1 MNSHVFDSVFR
12 TLAQKTPYLFI
23 ELINEAFGTEYTR
36 KTKPEQ
42 LRNEFYEKG
51 GKVVTD
57 SVYRIG
63 RHLYHLEC
71 QSTQDGKMV
80 LRMFQYDFYI
90 AIEQAAKNNQ
100 LQRVELPRS
109 CVIYLRST
117 RNTPEVLRTE
127 LVQGD
132 RTMVYESQVIRLS
145 DYTMD
150 KIFGKN
156 LIVLIPFYLLRYEKD
171 FKKNQIN
178 AETSRELIEDCKEI
192 AITMRENETIT
203 EQEYIDVMDAFGKVT
218 NYVLRKHQK
227 AKEEVKR
234 VMGGEIYETASEKL
248 IKKGRKEGRAEGRAE
263 GERDTLIS
271 LFTKGVITDE
281 QASEQLGVSVDDFR
295 GMLKKTK

>member
-150 KIFGKN
+150 KIFGKK

-171 FKKNQIN
+171 FKKNQIS
-178 AETSRELIEDCKEI
+178 AETSQELIEDCKKI
-192 AITMRENETIT
+192 AITMRENKEIT

-218 NYVLRKHQK
+218 SYVLRKHQK
-227 AKEEVKR
+227 TKEEVKR
-234 VMGGEIYETASEKL
+234 IMGGEIYETASEKL
-248 IKKGRKEGRAEGRAE
+248 LKKGRKEGRAE

>member
-63 RHLYHLEC
+63 RYLYHLEC

-100 LQRVELPRS
+100 LQKVELPQS
-109 CVIYLRST
+109 CVLYLRST
-117 RNTPEVLRTE
+117 RNTPQVLRTE
-127 LVQGD
+127 LVQDD
-132 RTMVYESQVIRLS
+132 RSMVYESQVIKMS

-150 KIFGKN
+150 TLFRKK
-156 LIVLIPFYLLRYEKD
+156 LIILIPFYLLKYEKVLQ
-171 FKKNQIN
+171 KKQLSPEMSN
-178 AETSRELIEDCKEI
+178 ELIEDCKEI
-192 AITMRENETIT
+192 ALAMRQNKEIT
-203 EQEYIDVMDAFGKVT
+203 EQEYIDVMDAFGKIT
-218 NYVLRKHQK
+218 SYVLRKHHK
-227 AKEEVKR
+227 TNEEVKR
-234 VMGGEIYETASEKL
+234 VMGGDIYETASEKL
-248 IKKGRKEGRAEGRAE
+248 LKKGRKEGRAEGRAE

-271 LFTKGVITDE
+271 LFTKGIITDE

-295 GMLKKTK
+295 GMIKKK

>member
-1 MNSHVFDSVFR
+1 
-12 TLAQKTPYLFI
+12 LCGA
-23 ELINEAFGTEYTR
+23 
-36 KTKPEQ
+36 
-42 LRNEFYEKG
+42 
-51 GKVVTD
+51 
-57 SVYRIG
+57 
-63 RHLYHLEC
+63 
-71 QSTQDGKMV
+71 
-80 LRMFQYDFYI
+80 
-90 AIEQAAKNNQ
+90 
-100 LQRVELPRS
+100 

-234 VMGGEIYETASEKL
+234 VMGGEIYETASGKL

-295 GMLKKTK
+295 GMLKKAK